1 MLGGRFEGA
10 VWVAVGVFGV
20 WRVGGWVLR
29 GWNPFF
35 GMRWLW
41 VEKVLVFKLWLG
53 GMQ

>member
-1 MLGGRFEGA
+1 VG
-10 VWVAVGVFGV
+10 VGVFGV

-35 GMRWLW
+35 GMRLLW
-41 VEKVLVFKLWLG
+41 VENELGSMLGFG